1 MIFIAGKGKIV
12 ETKAT
17 KKAHFIAGK
26 GKIVETK
33 AINKARFIAGKGQ
46 NDCGSKK
53 KKQQQPKE

>member
-17 KKAHFIAGK
+17 NKAH
-26 GKIVETK
+26 
-33 AINKARFIAGKGQ
+33 FIAGKGQ

-53 KKQQQPKE
+53 QQ